1 MFTNFESRLNMIKAA
16 HLGGV
21 SIGGYFRQP
30 FPVKVEPVERLIVSR
45 EHAVAFTRSA
55 VLTFDE
61 KKAKQFASRLVEEGN
76 ISREQMLM
84 IVKGQGILR
93 PA

>member
-1 MFTNFESRLNMIKAA
+1 MFSEFENRLNIIKAA

-21 SIGGYFRQP
+21 SIGGYFRNP
-30 FPVKVEPVERLIVSR
+30 FPVKVDPVERLIVSR
-45 EHAVAFTRSA
+45 ENAVAFTRSA

-61 KKAKQFASRLVEEGN
+61 KKAKQFASRLVEEGK
-76 ISREQMLM
+76 ISREQVLM
-84 IVKGQGILR
+84 VIKGRGILR